1 MNNAD
6 IFARATRSKLRFLSV
21 QGALSVE
28 DLWDLPLTTMRP
40 NKASLETIGNILLQK
55 QATFAA
61 TSILTTTTP
70 SPEKAAV
77 DLAVEVIRHVVTV
90 REAENQAKTLA
101 AAQAS
106 ERARLDGVIADRE
119 AKETPLE
126 DLKAQRAALA

>member
-6 IFARATRSKLRFLSV
+6 IFARATRSKLRFPSDIGLI
-21 QGALSVE
+21 SVE
-28 DLWDLPLTTMRP
+28 DLWDLPLTTSSRK
-40 NKASLETIGNILLQK
+40 KASLENVGNFLLRR
-55 QATFAA
+55 QAQFDTG
-61 TSILTTTTP
+61 SILTTTEP
-70 SPEKAAV
+70 SPEKEAA
-77 DLAVEVIRHVVTV
+77 DLAVEVIRYIVAV